1 MKVPFKQ
8 VPVGQVFRS
17 NGSLCYKKSTRTAFL
32 VFNYDESPFSAS
44 VTQGSWFYFGQN
56 DICVI

>member
-8 VPVGQVFRS
+8 VPVGRVFKS

-32 VFNYDESPFSAS
+32 VFSYDENPFSAS
-44 VTQGSWFYFGQN
+44 VTEGSWFYFGQN

>member
-8 VPVGQVFRS
+8 VPVGRVFRS
-17 NGSLCYKKSTRTAFL
+17 NGNLCYKKSTRTAFV
-32 VFNYDESPFSAS
+32 VFSYDESPFTAP
-44 VTQGSWFYFGQN
+44 VTDGSWFYFGQN